1 VDMQIGT
8 NTQSAPGDAQQ
19 GLAMPVTYDVS
30 SEPFVNSF
38 AGRAIVRFY
47 LRTCLCSNFHNE
59 LSQLRRRETSSYE
72 FLHSHPQ
79 IVTTIE

>member
-1 VDMQIGT
+1 
-8 NTQSAPGDAQQ
+8 
-19 GLAMPVTYDVS
+19 MPVTYDVS

-38 AGRAIVRFY
+38 AGRAIVRFH

-59 LSQLRRRETSSYE
+59 LSQLRRRETRPYE